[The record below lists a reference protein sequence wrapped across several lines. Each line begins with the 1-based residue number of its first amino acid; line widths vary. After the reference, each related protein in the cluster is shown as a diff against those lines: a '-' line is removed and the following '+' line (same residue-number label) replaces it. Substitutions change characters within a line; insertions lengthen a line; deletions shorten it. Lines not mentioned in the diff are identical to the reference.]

1 MKKKMVNVLLSVAIV
16 TAMIFSV
23 TACGSKNDDAQNT
36 GVSIGGAGITEQK
49 TADLP
54 DVNAD
59 ADEDADADGTDDAEE
74 DVDADGTDDADED
87 ADADETD
94 DAEETAT
101 NAGDVVVASE
111 ASASLEEWTK
121 SDECAQFTEMMNAG
135 LEGMEISF
143 EVEGDTI
150 SMIFTMTDAVDVA
163 DDAESAMNAYF
174 TSNSEIFEAIRDQLI
189 SETGNQNTVLKLVY
203 RNSDDSEI
211 FSMEF

>member
-1 MKKKMVNVLLSVAIV
+1 MKKKIVNVLL
-16 TAMIFSV
+16 TAAVITSMMFSV
-23 TACGSKNDDAQNT
+23 TACGSKTDDAQNT
-36 GVSIGGAGITEQK
+36 GASMGGAGAVDQK
-49 TADLP
+49 A
-54 DVNAD
+54 AD
-59 ADEDADADGTDDAEE
+59 ADAEKTDKIDAIDIDGTD
-74 DVDADGTDDADED
+74 TADED
-87 ADADETD
+87 TDETD
-94 DAEETAT
+94 VDTDETDIADEDTTEEGTDS
-101 NAGDVVVASE
+101 GDVVVAAE

-150 SMIFTMTDAVDVA
+150 FMIFTMTDAVDVA
-163 DDAESAMNAYF
+163 DDAEEAMSEYF
-174 TSNSEIFEAIRDQLI
+174 TSNSDIFEAIRDQLI